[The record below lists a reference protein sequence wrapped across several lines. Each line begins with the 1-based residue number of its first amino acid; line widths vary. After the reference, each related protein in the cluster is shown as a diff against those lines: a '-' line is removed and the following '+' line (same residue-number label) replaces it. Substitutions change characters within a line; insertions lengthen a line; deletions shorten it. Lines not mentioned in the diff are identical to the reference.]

1 MAGSNTN
8 LVYVEFAGVDIS
20 GQFTGAIAFDQTNE
34 STEITAG
41 PGATHKKRNPGLN
54 DTKFSFSIRY
64 DDVEATRDT
73 ILPFVKRGT
82 KGTLIYVVGGRV
94 AGNPV
99 HEQVAI
105 IVGSTGPNI
114 DIAKAALQLDLT
126 FDTDDEPIRNINEDK
141 WPA

>member
-8 LVYVEFAGVDIS
+8 EVYVEFNGVDIS
-20 GQFTGAIAFDQTNE
+20 GQFTSAISFEQTNAT
-34 STEITAG
+34 TEMTAG
-41 PGATHKKRNPGLN
+41 PGVTHIQRNPGLD

-64 DDVEATRDT
+64 DDVEAVRDT
-73 ILPFVKRGT
+73 VLPFIKRGT

-105 IVGSTGPNI
+105 IAGSTGPNI
-114 DIAKAALQLDLT
+114 DIAKAALQIDLT
-126 FDTDDEPIRNINEDK
+126 FDTDGEPVRNINEDK
-141 WPA
+141 WP